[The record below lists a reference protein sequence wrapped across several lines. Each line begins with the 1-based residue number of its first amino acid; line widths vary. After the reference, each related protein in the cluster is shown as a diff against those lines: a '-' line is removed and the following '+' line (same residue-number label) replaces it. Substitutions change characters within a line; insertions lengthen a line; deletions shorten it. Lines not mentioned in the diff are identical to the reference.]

1 MGVTE
6 KRLAKPNFE
15 SSLLTATVEIKTGQ
29 KSVLEY
35 LFRPL
40 QNVTQALRER

>member
-1 MGVTE
+1 M
-6 KRLAKPNFE
+6 APMM
-15 SSLLTATVEIKTGQ
+15 AMVEIRTGH

-40 QNVTQALRER
+40 QNISQALPER